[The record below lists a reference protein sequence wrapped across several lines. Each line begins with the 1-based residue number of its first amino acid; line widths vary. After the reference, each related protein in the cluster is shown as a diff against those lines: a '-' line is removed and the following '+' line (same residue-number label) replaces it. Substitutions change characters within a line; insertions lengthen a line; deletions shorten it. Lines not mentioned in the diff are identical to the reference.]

1 MSNEFSV
8 TDASR
13 CIFPKL
19 RDTVKQWAF
28 DQSDEFIS
36 AGQKPDEATS
46 LVAGILLEVGW
57 IVAGTGALASGR
69 QPDPS
74 KFLHAA
80 EGALDRIKFR
90 EQDQETSE

>member
-13 CIFPKL
+13 RIFPTL

-28 DQSDEFIS
+28 DQSDEFIN

-57 IVAGTGALASGR
+57 IVAGSGAMASGR
-69 QPDPS
+69 QPDPA
-74 KFLHAA
+74 KYLHAA
-80 EGALDRIKFR
+80 EGALERIKFK
-90 EQDQETSE
+90 ELDQENAQ